1 MVHPVRTL
9 MYELLIEPM
18 VELWQRVRGIVY
30 PAEDAGAND
39 QQLRHPNDREA
50 LPTRHPLPKP

>member
-1 MVHPVRTL
+1 